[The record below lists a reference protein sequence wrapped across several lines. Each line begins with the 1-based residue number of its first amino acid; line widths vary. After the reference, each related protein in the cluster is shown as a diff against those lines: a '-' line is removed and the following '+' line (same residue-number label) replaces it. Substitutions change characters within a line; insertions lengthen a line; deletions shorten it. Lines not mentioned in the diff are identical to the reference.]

1 MREPENRK
9 IEYGGYE
16 KPLTVEELNIEILG
30 LKNAIKIAEQKIAFL
45 EQSKYLAEVAI
56 NKKANSIEEMFG
68 GSHGSNSSKN
78 SKEEGNR
85 EVYQATSNSE
95 R

>member
-9 IEYGGYE
+9 VEYSGYE
-16 KPLTVEELNIEILG
+16 KPLTIEELNIEILG

-56 NKKANSIEEMFG
+56 NKKASSIEEVFG
-68 GSHGSNSSKN
+68 GSDGSNIGKN
-78 SKEEGNR
+78 SKTKGNR
-85 EVYQATSNSE
+85 EVY
-95 R
+95 

>member
-1 MREPENRK
+1 MRKPENRN

-16 KPLTVEELNIEILG
+16 KPVTIEELNIEILG

-56 NKKANSIEEMFG
+56 NKKASSIEEAFG
-68 GSHGSNSSKN
+68 GSNGSNIGKDSKRK
-78 SKEEGNR
+78 SDR
-85 EVYQATSNSE
+85 EIY
-95 R
+95 